1 MQLGHEPGDKCYNPK
16 TAFADDFVV
25 LDVDRIRLVAESS
38 ERGRRKVVWS
48 ETRGGTV
55 VVGNVV

>member
-1 MQLGHEPGDKCYNPK
+1 MMDECIAGRKAQLRRSGH
-16 TAFADDFVV
+16 FVV